1 MAYKMDII
9 SVESLTKN
17 FMQKHVIKGILK
29 LSRWNEYY
37 GKAFLISVLAIS
49 LSPNTSVLQGVYL
62 VLANLFSNAFS
73 FMINDIEDSDDDALD
88 VNKRQRNAISAKM
101 ITKRAGYTLSILTAL
116 LSMFFYILLGPI
128 PAALGFSGLLLG
140 FMYSWKVTR
149 LKSKPL
155 IDILSHGLFLGALQF
170 FAGTV
175 SSQIDVF
182 MINIIGLSIFTLS
195 ALGDVSNEIRDYEV
209 DMKAGLKNTASIIK
223 LTVIGPF
230 LPYLTIIPIIPI
242 YGYAILE
249 ATDPIRLLLI
259 MSTIAIA
266 VHYMLTEHKRKSDL
280 YAYKYRHIAFT
291 LLSIL
296 ILL

>member
-17 FMQKHVIKGILK
+17 FMQTHVIKSILK

-73 FMINDIEDSDDDALD
+73 FMINDVEDSEDDALD
-88 VNKRQRNAISAKM
+88 ANKRKRNAISANM
-101 ITKRAGYTLSILTAL
+101 ITRRAGYALSILTAL
-116 LSMFFYILLGPI
+116 LSMLFYTLLGPI

-170 FAGTV
+170 YVGTFN
-175 SSQIDVF
+175 SQTDPF
-182 MINIIGLSIFTLS
+182 MINMIGLSIFTLS

-242 YGYAILE
+242 YGYAIIE

-259 MSTIAIA
+259 ISTITIA
-266 VHYMLTEHKRKSDL
+266 VHYLLTEHKRKGDL
-280 YAYKYRHIAFT
+280 YAYRYRHISFT